1 MKYTKKYNP
10 QKMKKSKKTRKKQK
24 KIQEKRIIRK
34 AKDMENVD

>member
-10 QKMKKSKKTRKKQK
+10 QKMKKSKKHVKNK